1 MADDCGPIRASA
13 KEAQRLKTVASV
25 GVPPTLCSCFVSLSL
40 SLCSCPV
47 CLLAHVLCVCAHVML
62 LALSLP
68 GLSLHVLLLALSLH
82 VLVLAVVT
90 ILSWCRIEFGV
101 FVVIVRPFCFL

>member
-1 MADDCGPIRASA
+1 
-13 KEAQRLKTVASV
+13 
-25 GVPPTLCSCFVSLSL
+25 
-40 SLCSCPV
+40 
-47 CLLAHVLCVCAHVML
+47 ML
-62 LALSLP
+62 LALSLL

-90 ILSWCRIEFGV
+90 ILSWCRVEFGV